1 MRAATATPTDEPVS
15 ESSRKRHGMSR
26 MKIKGSRNTAAR
38 PATLAPLESRTAA
51 QARGQRPQSLRKLSL
66 QTGIIYGPVRSRRL
80 GLSLGINLLPT
91 DYKLCSFNCVYCQYG
106 WTKKATLAPTQEL
119 ADLPG
124 LAAIATAIE
133 AALEQLASAGKTVDS
148 ITVCGNGEPTLY
160 PQLAE
165 VIVAAKELRDRYL
178 PQARLA
184 ILSNSSTV
192 GDPAVREALDLLDLK
207 IMKFDAGSEEM
218 FRQLN
223 HPRAPI
229 YMGDIVTGLK
239 ELKNIILQSLF
250 VQGRVT
256 NADPD
261 SVGLWAEKVREI
273 RPIGVQVYTLEREP
287 ADLRIEKVSLT
298 TLQWIAEQVRWRAG
312 VPVEVF

>member
-1 MRAATATPTDEPVS
+1 MRPNGTKLTGGP
-15 ESSRKRHGMSR
+15 KRH
-26 MKIKGSRNTAAR
+26 AR
-38 PATLAPLESRTAA
+38 PSEPTEHQHRPASQPPA
-51 QARGQRPQSLRKLSL
+51 GRPQNLRKLSL
-66 QTGIIYGPVRSRRL
+66 QTGIVYGPVESRRL

-91 DYKLCSFNCVYCQYG
+91 SYKLCSFNCVYCQYG
-106 WTKKATLAPTQEL
+106 WTKKGTLAPTQEL

-124 LAAIATAIE
+124 LDAIATAIE
-133 AALEQLASAGKTVDS
+133 AALEQLSGAGKTVDS
-148 ITVCGNGEPTLY
+148 ITICGNGEPTLY
-160 PQLAE
+160 PDLRA
-165 VIVAAKELRDRYL
+165 VIEIAKRERDRYQ

-192 GDPAVREALDLLDLK
+192 GDPVVREALDLLDLK

-218 FRQLN
+218 FQQLN

-261 SVGLWAEKVREI
+261 SVELWAEKVREI
-273 RPIGVQVYTLEREP
+273 RPLSVQVYTLEREP
-287 ADLRIEKVSLT
+287 ADLRVEKVSLT
-298 TLQWIAEQVRWRAG
+298 TLQWIAEQVHWRAG
-312 VPVEVF
+312 VPVDVF

>member
-1 MRAATATPTDEPVS
+1 MTPSGAKLNGGP
-15 ESSRKRHGMSR
+15 KRH
-26 MKIKGSRNTAAR
+26 AR
-38 PATLAPLESRTAA
+38 PSEPTEHPRRPASQP
-51 QARGQRPQSLRKLSL
+51 QAGRPQKLRKLSL
-66 QTGIIYGPVRSRRL
+66 QTGIVYGPVESRRL

-91 DYKLCSFNCVYCQYG
+91 SYKLCSFNCVYCQYG
-106 WTKKATLAPTQEL
+106 WTKKAALASTQEL

-124 LAAIATAIE
+124 LDAITTAIE
-133 AALEQLASAGKTVDS
+133 AALEQISGAGKTVDS
-148 ITVCGNGEPTLY
+148 ITICGNGEPTLY
-160 PQLAE
+160 PDLRA
-165 VIVAAKELRDRYL
+165 VIEIAKRQRDRYQ

-192 GDPAVREALDLLDLK
+192 ADPVVREALNLLDLK
-207 IMKFDAGSEEM
+207 IMKFDAGSEEI
-218 FRQLN
+218 FQQLN

-261 SVGLWAEKVREI
+261 SVDLWAEKVREI
-273 RPIGVQVYTLEREP
+273 RPLSMQVYTLEREP
-287 ADLRIEKVSLT
+287 ADLRVEKVSLT
-298 TLQWIAEQVRWRAG
+298 TLQWIAEQVHWRAG
-312 VPVEVF
+312 VPVDVF